1 MFHNKIRNILQE
13 TAERIEKLHV
23 PYENEFKIQIQH
35 LSLKEKSLLQEYLY
49 AHEWNL
55 GSARV
60 LSMFKKARIV
70 SISEY
75 VLRLHSKD
83 AIQQVM
89 NDLLEAEP
97 ILLAELIGNSSLDSE
112 LFTSLKDIL
121 HESFSTVLDDLLE
134 NPSVI
139 PFNYLEQLEPHL
151 TDQEI
156 ERVRLQ
162 HLQLLLRKDCT
173 CTLQEAIGRQEQWR
187 LAANRN
193 HGTVLGQMM
202 RTVVQDTVCSFD
214 TLLGA
219 GEKLDANVS
228 WKHYLTLLGIV
239 AKAATSEY
247 VNVLR
252 VKGAVKNM
260 FNKILADGRFETL
273 LLLMVTSREIC
284 ATDESILGSYTSW
297 YKYIIG
303 EMTYRVDKA
312 QFIAVMGLM
321 NKLVPLEGSV
331 EILKVHASVS
341 ISFPSLCMEHVV
353 TFKNLCK
360 SRIIKIEEA
369 KCRQEGVQPLDPDI
383 SIVIDSDDD

>member
-1 MFHNKIRNILQE
+1 MFHNKIRNIIQE

-23 PYENEFKIQIQH
+23 PYENEFKVQIHH

-60 LSMFKKARIV
+60 LSMFKKARII

-75 VLRLHSKD
+75 VLRLHTKD
-83 AIQQVM
+83 TIQQVM

-97 ILLAELIGNSSLDSE
+97 ILLAELISNSASE

-134 NPSVI
+134 NPVVI
-139 PFNYLEQLEPHL
+139 PFNYLAQLEPHL
-151 TDQEI
+151 TDKEI

-162 HLQLLLRKDCT
+162 HLELLLRKDCA
-173 CTLQEAIGRQEQWR
+173 CTLQEAIGRQDQWR
-187 LAANRN
+187 AEAKANS
-193 HGTVLGQMM
+193 GTILGQMM
-202 RTVVQDTVCSFD
+202 RTIVHDTVCSFD
-214 TLLGA
+214 VLLGGA
-219 GEKLDANVS
+219 EKLDANFS
-228 WKHYLTLLGIV
+228 WKHYLCLLGIV
-239 AKAATSEY
+239 AKATTSEY

-260 FNKILADGRFETL
+260 FNKILTEGKFANL
-273 LLLMVTSREIC
+273 LLLMLTSREIC
-284 ATDESILGSYTSW
+284 ATDESILGNYNSW

-312 QFIAVMGLM
+312 QFLTVMGLM
-321 NKLVPLEGSV
+321 NKLVPLEESV
-331 EILKVHASVS
+331 EILKVHSSVS

-360 SRIIKIEEA
+360 SRIMKIEET

>member
-1 MFHNKIRNILQE
+1 MCFNVEE

-35 LSLKEKSLLQEYLY
+35 LNLKEKSLLQEYLY

-97 ILLAELIGNSSLDSE
+97 ILLAELISNSSRDSE
-112 LFTSLKDIL
+112 VFTSLKDIL

-156 ERVRLQ
+156 EHVRLQ
-162 HLQLLLRKDCT
+162 HLQLLLRKDFT

-187 LAANRN
+187 SEAIRN
-193 HGTVLGQMM
+193 KGTILGQMM
-202 RTVVQDTVCSFD
+202 RTVLQDTVCSFD

-260 FNKILADGRFETL
+260 FNKILADG
-273 LLLMVTSREIC
+273 
-284 ATDESILGSYTSW
+284 SILGSYTSW

-321 NKLVPLEGSV
+321 NKLVPLEESV

-360 SRIIKIEEA
+360 SRITKIEEA
-369 KCRQEGVQPLDPDI
+369 KCRQDGVQPLDPDI